1 MSIWLELIRSSIGKK
16 YIMAITGF
24 LLFIF
29 VIGHLLGNLQI
40 FLGPEVINS
49 YAEKLRS
56 MPQLLWAARVGL
68 LIVVALHIWMAASLT
83 IENRRARPEPYQL
96 KTPIQATYSART
108 IRVSGVII
116 LAFVIYHLLHFTF
129 LVIDPEYATW
139 QDAEGR
145 PHVYKMMVAG
155 FSNVWISGFYLLAM
169 LLLCLHLSHGL
180 MSMFQSVGLRN
191 TLWAGFL
198 KQLARTVAALIFLG
212 YASIPVA
219 VLSNLI
225 E

>member
-1 MSIWLELIRSSIGKK
+1 
-16 YIMAITGF
+16 MAITGF

-29 VIGHLLGNLQI
+29 VIGHLLGNLQV
-40 FLGPEVINS
+40 FLGPEAING

-56 MPQLLWAARVGL
+56 MPLLLWGARIGL
-68 LIVVALHIWMAASLT
+68 LVVAALHIWMAASLT

-108 IRVSGVII
+108 IRISGVII

-129 LVIDPEYATW
+129 LVIEPDYATW
-139 QDAEGR
+139 TDSAGR

-191 TLWAGFL
+191 PVWARFL
-198 KQLARTVAALIFLG
+198 EQLARTIAALIFLG